1 MRLDQRV
8 FDKSDTIS
16 LRNFLVGIEGNDLN
30 VTCSLEGG
38 PKPIFDLR
46 VNGTLIQDT
55 GKRQGALATLTGTR
69 FVYGPLNRTELG
81 FEFVCDDGVGNSAT
95 AILEVYCKSLQVA
108 NMHTPIPRPP
118 IWSGLELDK
127 GLT

>member
-1 MRLDQRV
+1 MLACTCAV
-8 FDKSDTIS
+8 FSFLIWGASSQTAVVIPS
-16 LRNFLVGIEGNDLN
+16 SLVGIEGNDLN

-38 PKPIFDLR
+38 PRASFDLA

-55 GKRQGALATLTGTR
+55 GKLQGAVAILTGTR

-81 FEFVCDDGVGNSAT
+81 FEFVCDDGAVNSAT

-108 NMHTPIPRPP
+108 
-118 IWSGLELDK
+118 G
-127 GLT
+127 